1 MIKILLNNLLR
12 KLEVCGDHK
21 PSSLPFCRFSKAI
34 SIRWKSLFLNIE
46 SVTPTTLFSSSL
58 PPPPAESHVCKLH
71 FQQKASFY
79 YLKRCTAGL
88 SWCTASSLALQAP
101 QKKIREKKTLWKS
114 LSKTTTKQSTKEV
127 LATNHFFAKSAIV
140 FFLTPAAAV
149 CVDER
154 RVFRIHHRHK
164 NFKNDEIASHS
175 LHFFT
180 DLMSM

>member
-140 FFLTPAAAV
+140 FFSHQLQLFV
-149 CVDER
+149 WMKG
-154 RVFRIHHRHK
+154 VFFASTIATKTSRMTKLLVIH
-164 NFKNDEIASHS
+164 FTFS
-175 LHFFT
+175 LI
-180 DLMSM
+180 